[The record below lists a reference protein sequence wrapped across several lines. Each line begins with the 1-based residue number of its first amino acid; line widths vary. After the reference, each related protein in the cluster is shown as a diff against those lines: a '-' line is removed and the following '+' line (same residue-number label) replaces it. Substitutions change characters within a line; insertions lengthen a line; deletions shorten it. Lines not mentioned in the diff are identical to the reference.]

1 MDGEKDRAGAVPD
14 FVSFTVGRA
23 DVTCAAHVASAIRDV
38 LKNGTLYAYAESHP
52 GARPLAG
59 RGVAFA
65 VTLPGDVE
73 RVVVRHNRHGGLL
86 ASLRRDLFRPPT
98 RAPHEL
104 RMSEQLRAA
113 GVPTPVMLGYVL
125 YRAVPGLVRADVFS
139 REVPD
144 SFDLSAVLIAP
155 RPVEVL
161 QAWSATRRLV
171 RRLGE
176 AGARHRDL
184 NVKNILLQRKPAPAG
199 PGLEAYVL
207 DVDRVEFPF
216 DRAAVDD
223 ANVAR
228 LLRSARKWQQVH
240 GAAISDSDLRDL
252 EALLR
257 RPAQAV
263 ASTRS

>member
-1 MDGEKDRAGAVPD
+1 MHGETDRAGILPD

-23 DVTCAAHVASAIRDV
+23 DVTCAPHVASAIRSV
-38 LKNGTLYAYAESHP
+38 LKESTLYGYAESHP

-65 VTLPGDVE
+65 VSLPGNVE

-104 RMSEQLRAA
+104 RMSGQLGAA

-125 YRAVPGLVRADVFS
+125 YRAMPGFMRADVFS

-144 SFDLSAVLIAP
+144 SFDLSAILVAP
-155 RPVEVL
+155 EPADVV

-184 NVKNILLQRKPAPAG
+184 NVKNILLQRKSTRAG

-216 DRAAVDD
+216 DRAAVND
-223 ANVAR
+223 ANVTR

-257 RPAQAV
+257 RPAQTV